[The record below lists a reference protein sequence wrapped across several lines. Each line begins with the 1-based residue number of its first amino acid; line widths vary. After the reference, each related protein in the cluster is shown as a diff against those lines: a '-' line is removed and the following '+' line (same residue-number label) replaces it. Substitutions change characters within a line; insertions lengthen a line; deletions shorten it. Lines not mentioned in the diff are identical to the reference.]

1 MMVEIND
8 KTAKLLDVIC
18 RVYHVWAEDE
28 LDFSEMIALM
38 TEEVYANMWKD
49 VNKERYDDYKGK

>member
-8 KTAKLLDVIC
+8 KTEKLLDVIC

-38 TEEVYANMWKD
+38 TEEVYDNMWKD
-49 VNKERYDDYKGK
+49 VEKERYDDYKGE